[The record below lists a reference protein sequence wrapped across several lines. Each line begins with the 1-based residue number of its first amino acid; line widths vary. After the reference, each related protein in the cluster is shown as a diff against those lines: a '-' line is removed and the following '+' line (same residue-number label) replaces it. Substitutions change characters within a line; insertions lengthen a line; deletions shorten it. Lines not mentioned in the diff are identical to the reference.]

1 MYAVRTCLT
10 LALLLVSSPALA
22 AAPKAEWP
30 SLSTPAPSAGGG
42 GNDAALVMAVED
54 YAFVADVPGAAEN
67 ARDWYLHLTK
77 SRKVP
82 ATRVKLLRDAEVTKD
97 SMLEAAAEVAALAK
111 PGGTLW
117 VVFIGHGAPAEDG
130 RDGVLVGVDAQQTPR
145 SLHSRSVRQK
155 ELLAALGKGKQAR
168 TVAIIDACFSGS
180 TGSGALVPGLQPLL
194 AVAGA
199 AKLDAKAL
207 VLSAGKG
214 NEFAGPLPGAARPAF
229 SYLLLGALRGW
240 GDDDRD
246 GTVTAAEAVGYARAA
261 IGMVVRG
268 RAQTPEVAFGDGKA
282 VLAGGAKEEGPE
294 LVAFVLERRPT
305 EPPPA
310 PEIRPSGP
318 AVKGSPVTAV
328 TADLTVDVKPREGV
342 RLELTDP
349 TGKSFAMAA
358 PYKNGAAEV
367 GRWRATAKAEG
378 YADETQEFEVPPD
391 ETTVAK
397 FVLKRLGGLKV
408 TGTPAGAA
416 VTVMGPGFAP
426 EASGLPWEASG
437 LRSGMYRVEVTRPG
451 YEPFAAEATVEA
463 GAEAEVKVEL
473 AKKGTCPAGM
483 AYVRGGSYVLGD
495 RKDAATV
502 GAFCLDQT
510 EVTVAAYAAC
520 VSSGGCTETG
530 LACSDT
536 YANWRRAGREQHP
549 INCVDWTQSD
559 AYCRAVGKRLPT
571 EEEWEWAARG
581 GDKGSVYPWGDAAPT
596 NQVCWDGEGNDLGK
610 GKRQATC
617 RVGSYP
623 AGAGPGGLHDL
634 TGNVW
639 EWTST
644 QGGAGRVGRG
654 GGWRSDDPSRLRVA
668 LRGTDEVGNRSSSL
682 GFRCARTP

>member
-1 MYAVRTCLT
+1 
-10 LALLLVSSPALA
+10 
-22 AAPKAEWP
+22 
-30 SLSTPAPSAGGG
+30 
-42 GNDAALVMAVED
+42 
-54 YAFVADVPGAAEN
+54 
-67 ARDWYLHLTK
+67 
-77 SRKVP
+77 
-82 ATRVKLLRDAEVTKD
+82 VTKD

-111 PGGTLW
+111 PGGTVW

-130 RDGVLVGVDAQQTPR
+130 QDGVLVGVDAQQTPKSLYSR
-145 SLHSRSVRQK
+145 SLRQQ
-155 ELLAALGKGKQAR
+155 ELLAALGKGRQAR

-180 TGSGALVPGLQPLL
+180 TGSGALVAGLQPLL
-194 AVAGA
+194 PVAAA

-246 GTVTAAEAVGYARAA
+246 GKVTAAEAVGYARAA
-261 IGMVVRG
+261 IGMVVKG

-282 VLAGGAKEEGPE
+282 VLAGGAREEGPE
-294 LVAFVLERRPT
+294 LVAFVIERRST

-310 PEIRPSGP
+310 PELKKSGP
-318 AVKGSPVTAV
+318 AVKGSAVTAV

-349 TGKSFAMAA
+349 KGKHFATAA
-358 PYKNGAAEV
+358 PYKNDAAEV

-408 TGTPAGAA
+408 TGTPVGAA
-416 VTVMGPGFAP
+416 VKVTGPGFAP

-437 LRSGMYRVEVTRPG
+437 LRSGVYRVEVTRPG
-451 YEPFAAEATVEA
+451 YEPFAADATVEA
-463 GAEAEVKVEL
+463 GAVAEVKVEL
-473 AKKGTCPAGM
+473 GKKGTCPAGM
-483 AYVRGGSYVLGD
+483 TYVKGGSYVLGD

-520 VSSGGCTETG
+520 VSSGGCSDAG
-530 LACSDT
+530 LACHDT
-536 YANWRRAGREQHP
+536 YANWRKAGREQHP
-549 INCVDWTQSD
+549 INCVDWTQAD
-559 AYCRAVGKRLPT
+559 AYCKALGKRLPT

-581 GDKGSVYPWGDAAPT
+581 GDKGTVYPWGDAAPS
-596 NQVCWDGEGNDLGK
+596 NQVCWNGEGNDLGK
-610 GKRQATC
+610 GNRQSTC
-617 RVGSYP
+617 KVGSYP
-623 AGAGPGGLHDL
+623 SGDGPGGLHDL
-634 TGNVW
+634 SGNVW

-644 QGGAGRVGRG
+644 ANGRGRVLRG
-654 GGWRSDDPSRLRVA
+654 GCWYFDDPSWLRAARRFAV
-668 LRGTDEVGNRSSSL
+668 EVGGRNFDL